1 MTDEFAKEDAKAKKS
16 DTDILERVRKM
27 CDEAEDYWNP
37 IYKVGKDDRQ
47 FVTVDDAQWGEKERK
62 ERLAAGV
69 PSLTFNVLRTYCRQ
83 QINSARLNRQQ
94 IKAEPVDDIADPAV
108 AKIFNGLL
116 RDTEIT
122 SGADN
127 AYDAAVE
134 GVVYSGMGFIR
145 IHVDYV
151 SPDSFQQEPKILT
164 IHNPDSVAL
173 DPLSKELDGSD
184 ARYVVIKTWLPRADI
199 VDQYGED
206 AASDFDSENQNSE
219 WINHDDKTVCVAE
232 MFELQRKAKK
242 LYLLTD
248 GTTTYDEPDDD
259 SLIDQSRDSYEEKC
273 WWYKLTGSKVLEDR
287 EFIVPM
293 LPIIP
298 VYGDVTWDGEK
309 RYVYSMVHFARDPQK
324 LYNFWRSSEAQ
335 QIAEGLKQRYLV
347 PIEAT
352 RDIEEWSDP
361 NGYQVIRYNTVTDEG
376 NQPLPPP
383 QALPALSALSGILNA
398 ADGAKQGIEQILNMQ
413 PAAMGQNVNN
423 QSGKA
428 IGLLQQRADVSHFH
442 ITDNLNKS
450 LAQVGRIL
458 IAIYQKA
465 YSVEMVK
472 RITGED
478 NKTERV
484 KINAPAPLVAP
495 GEKQID
501 GVIDGIL
508 NNLTVGRYDIRM
520 TTGASFISQRQEN
533 KQALTQLIQFV
544 PQIGQAAPDL
554 LLKAFDDGNMLED
567 IVERIKKSL
576 NPALTQDGEGDPQM
590 QQVMQQFQQQMQQ
603 LQAALQEAQAQVQ
616 DKEAERQA
624 KFAIEKLKADTTILV
639 AQLNNASKTELEELK
654 AAVQLIL
661 QRMQPPQEWLE
672 TEFQN
677 QPPPEPQFQEEPSQ
691 GGFFTPE
698 QEQMMQQQMLEE
710 QAQQQNYA
718 PDDGQIGID
727 AQNMAVVEQDPALDG
742 SQGISE
748 QNDGQY

>member
-1 MTDEFAKEDAKAKKS
+1 MTEENKK
-16 DTDILERVRKM
+16 DTGILERVRQL

-37 IYKVGKDDRQ
+37 IYQLGKEDRQ
-47 FVTVDDAQWGEKERK
+47 FVTIDKEQWSEKDRRGREK
-62 ERLAAGV
+62 DGI
-69 PSLTFNVLRTYCRQ
+69 PTLTFNVLRTYCKQ
-83 QINSARLNRQQ
+83 QINTARLNRQQ

-108 AKIFNGLL
+108 AKVFNGLL

-134 GVVYSGMGFIR
+134 GVVYGGMGFVR
-145 IHVDYV
+145 VHVDYV

-199 VDQYGED
+199 IDQYGED
-206 AASDFDSENQNSE
+206 AAADFDSENQNSD

-248 GTTTYDEPDDD
+248 GTTTYDEPQDK
-259 SLIDQSRDSYEEKC
+259 SLIEQERDSYEEKC
-273 WWYKLTGSKVLEDR
+273 WWYKLTGTKVLEDR

-309 RYVYSMVHFARDPQK
+309 RYVYSMVHFAKDPQK
-324 LYNFWRSSEAQ
+324 LYNFWKSSEAQ
-335 QIAEGLKQRYLV
+335 QIVEGLRKQYMV
-347 PIEAT
+347 SVEAS
-352 RDIEEWSDP
+352 RDLTEWENP
-361 NGYQVIRYNTVTDEG
+361 NGYQVLRYNHVTDDNG
-376 NQPLPPP
+376 TPLPPP
-383 QALPALSALSGILNA
+383 QQMPTLTALNGILNA
-398 ADGAKQGIEQILNMQ
+398 ADGAKQSIEQILNMQ

-428 IGLLQQRADVSHFH
+428 ISLLQQRADVSHFH

-450 LAQVGRIL
+450 LAQVGRVL
-458 IAIYQKA
+458 IAVYQKA
-465 YSVEMVK
+465 YSVQMVK
-472 RITGED
+472 RITGDD

-484 KINAPAPLVAP
+484 QINAPVPQ
-495 GEKQID
+495 GQQID

-520 TTGASFISQRQEN
+520 TTGASYISQRQEN
-533 KQALTQLIQFV
+533 KQALTQLLQFV

-590 QQVMQQFQQQMQQ
+590 QQVMQQYQQQMQQ
-603 LQAALQEAQAQVQ
+603 LQEALQEAQAQAE
-616 DKEAERQA
+616 DKNAERQVKYEIA
-624 KFAIEKLKADTTILV
+624 QLQAQTTIEVARMNNAAKADI
-639 AQLNNASKTELEELK
+639 EELK
-654 AAVQLIL
+654 GAINLIL
-661 QRMQPPQEWLE
+661 QNLQPPQEWLDADLP
-672 TEFQN
+672 N
-677 QPPPEPQFQEEPSQ
+677 QAPPEPQFQEEPSQ

-710 QAQQQNYA
+710 QAQQQSYV

-727 AQNMAVVEQDPALDG
+727 TQNMAVEEQNPALDG
-742 SQGISE
+742 FQGISE
-748 QNDGQY
+748 QDNGQ

>member
-1 MTDEFAKEDAKAKKS
+1 MTDQIAQENARPKKDDA
-16 DTDILERVRKM
+16 DILERVRKM

-37 IYKVGKDDRQ
+37 IYKVGKQDRQ
-47 FVTVDDAQWGEKERK
+47 FVTLDDAQWSENERK

-69 PSLTFNVLRTYCRQ
+69 PTLTFNVLRTYCRQ
-83 QINSARLNRQQ
+83 QINTARLNRQQ

-108 AKIFNGLL
+108 ARIFNGLL

-206 AASDFDSENQNSE
+206 AAADFDDSTQNSE
-219 WINHDDKTVCVAE
+219 WLNHDDKTVCVAE
-232 MFELQRKAKK
+232 MFELQRKAKT

-248 GTTTYDEPDDD
+248 GTTTYDKPKDE
-259 SLIDQSRDSYEEKC
+259 SLIEKERESYEEKC
-273 WWYKLTGSKVLEDR
+273 WWYKLTGTKVLEDR

-309 RYVYSMVHFARDPQK
+309 RYVYSMVHFARNPQK
-324 LYNFWRSSEAQ
+324 LYNFWKSSEAQ

-347 PIEAT
+347 SVEASK
-352 RDIEEWSDP
+352 DLEEWSDP
-361 NGYQVIRYNTVTDEG
+361 NAYQVIRYNHVKDEDG
-376 NQPLPPP
+376 SVLPPP
-383 QALPALSALSGILNA
+383 QALPSLSALSGILNA
-398 ADGAKQGIEQILNMQ
+398 SDGAKQSIEQILNMQ
-413 PAAMGQNVNN
+413 PAAMGQNISN

-450 LAQVGRIL
+450 LAQIGRIL

-465 YSVEMVK
+465 YSVPMVK

-478 NKTERV
+478 NKTELV
-484 KINAPAPLVAP
+484 KINAEAPIAKD
-495 GEKQID
+495 GQKID
-501 GVIDGIL
+501 GVINGIL

-520 TTGASFISQRQEN
+520 TTGASYISQRQEN
-533 KQALTQLIQFV
+533 KQALTQLLQFV

-554 LLKAFDDGNMLED
+554 LLKAFDDGNMLDD

-576 NPALTQDGEGDPQM
+576 NPALTQDGDGDPQL
-590 QQVMQQFQQQMQQ
+590 QAVMQQYQQQMQQ
-603 LQAALQEAQAQVQ
+603 LQMQLQEAMAQAE
-616 DKEAERQA
+616 DKNAERQVKYQIA
-624 KFAIEKLKADTTILV
+624 ELQAQTTIAV
-639 AQLNNASKTELEELK
+639 AQMNNTSKAEIEELK
-654 AAVQLIL
+654 GAINMIL
-661 QRMQPPQEWLE
+661 QNMQPPQEWLD
-672 TEFQN
+672 TDMQN
-677 QPPPEPQFQEEPSQ
+677 QPPPEPQIEEEPPQ
-691 GGFFTPE
+691 GGFLTPE
-698 QEQMMQQQMLEE
+698 EQQMIQQQMLEQ

-727 AQNMAVVEQDPALDG
+727 AQNMAVVEQNPELDG
-742 SQGISE
+742 FQGISE
-748 QNDGQY
+748 

>member
-1 MTDEFAKEDAKAKKS
+1 MTDQIAKEDAKVKKT
-16 DTDILERVRKM
+16 DDDILGRVRKM

-37 IYKVGKDDRQ
+37 IYEMGKEDRQ
-47 FVTVDDAQWGEKERK
+47 FVTVDKAQWSETERK
-62 ERLAAGV
+62 ERLAQGV
-69 PSLTFNVLRTYCRQ
+69 PTLTFNVLRTYCRQ
-83 QINSARLNRQQ
+83 QINNARLNRQQ

-164 IHNPDSVAL
+164 IHNPDSVSI

-184 ARYVVIKTWLPRADI
+184 ARYIVIKTWLPRADI
-199 VDQYGED
+199 IDQYGED
-206 AASDFDSENQNSE
+206 AASDFDSENENSD

-232 MFELQRKAKK
+232 MFELQRKAKT
-242 LYLLTD
+242 LYLLSD
-248 GTTTYDEPDDD
+248 GTTTYDKPQDEA
-259 SLIDQSRDSYEEKC
+259 LILRERESYEEKC

-347 PIEAT
+347 SIEAT
-352 RDIEEWSDP
+352 KDIPEWADP
-361 NGYQVIRYNTVTDEG
+361 NAYQVIRYNHVTDEDG
-376 NQPLPPP
+376 TALPPP
-383 QALPALSALSGILNA
+383 QALPTLSTLNGILNA

-450 LAQVGRIL
+450 LAQVGRVL

-465 YSVEMVK
+465 YSVQMVK

-484 KINAPAPLVAP
+484 QLNAPAPAVQQ

-520 TTGASFISQRQEN
+520 STGPSFISQRQEN
-533 KQALTQLIQFV
+533 KQALTQLLQFV

-576 NPALTQDGEGDPQM
+576 DPALTQEGDGDPQM
-590 QQVMQQFQQQMQQ
+590 QAVLQQYQQQMQQ
-603 LQAALQEAQAQVQ
+603 LQAALQEAMAQAD

-624 KFAIEKLKADTTILV
+624 KFAIEQLKAETTIQV
-639 AQLNNASKTELEELK
+639 AQINNVAKAELEELK
-654 AAVQLIL
+654 GAINMIL
-661 QRMQPPQEWLE
+661 QNMQPPQEWLD
-672 TEFQN
+672 TDMQN
-677 QPPPEPQFQEEPSQ
+677 QPPPETQFQEEPPQ
-691 GGFFTPE
+691 GGFLTPE
-698 QEQMMQQQMLEE
+698 EQQMIQQQMLEE

-727 AQNMAVVEQDPALDG
+727 AQNMAVVEQNPELDG
-742 SQGISE
+742 FQGISE

>member
-1 MTDEFAKEDAKAKKS
+1 MTEEKKQG
-16 DTDILERVRKM
+16 TGILERVRKM

-37 IYKVGKDDRQ
+37 IYEMGKNDRQ
-47 FVTVDDAQWGEKERK
+47 FVTIDKEQWSERDRK
-62 ERLAAGV
+62 TRENAGI
-69 PSLTFNVLRTYCRQ
+69 PTLTFNVLRTYCKQ
-83 QINSARLNRQQ
+83 QINTARLNRQQ

-134 GVVYSGMGFIR
+134 GVVYSGMGFVR
-145 IHVDYV
+145 VHVDYV

-164 IHNPDSVAL
+164 IHNPDSVYL

-199 VDQYGED
+199 IDQYGED
-206 AASDFDSENQNSE
+206 AASDFDDTTQNSE
-219 WINHDDKTVCVAE
+219 WLNHDDKTVCVAE
-232 MFELQRKAKK
+232 MFEIQRKAKT
-242 LYLLTD
+242 LYLLVD
-248 GTTTYDEPDDD
+248 GSTTYDEPQDK
-259 SLIDQSRDSYEEKC
+259 SLIEQERDSYEEKC
-273 WWYKLTGSKVLEDR
+273 WWYKLTGTKVLEDR
-287 EFIVPM
+287 EFIVPI

-309 RYVYSMVHFARDPQK
+309 RYVYSMVHFAKDPQK
-324 LYNFWRSSEAQ
+324 LYNFWKSSEAQ
-335 QIAEGLKQRYLV
+335 QILEGLRKQYMV
-347 PIEAT
+347 SVEAS
-352 RDIEEWSDP
+352 RDLEEWANP
-361 NGYQVIRYNTVTDEG
+361 NGYQVLRYNHVTDDNG
-376 NQPLPPP
+376 TPLPPP
-383 QALPALSALSGILNA
+383 QQMPALTALNGILNA
-398 ADGAKQGIEQILNMQ
+398 ADGAKQSIEQILNMQ

-428 IGLLQQRADVSHFH
+428 ISLLQQRADVSHFH

-450 LAQVGRIL
+450 LAQVGRLL

-465 YSVEMVK
+465 YSVQMVK
-472 RITGED
+472 RITGDD

-484 KINAPAPLVAP
+484 QINAPAPQ
-495 GEKQID
+495 GQQID

-520 TTGASFISQRQEN
+520 TTGASYISQRQEN
-533 KQALTQLIQFV
+533 KQALTQLLQFV

-603 LQAALQEAQAQVQ
+603 LQQALQEAQAQVE
-616 DKEAERQA
+616 DKDAERQ
-624 KFAIEKLKADTTILV
+624 LKYEIAQLQAQTTIQV
-639 AQLNNASKTELEELK
+639 AEMNNASKADIEELK
-654 AAVQLIL
+654 GAISMIL
-661 QRMQPPQEWLE
+661 QNMQPPQEWVE
-672 TEFQN
+672 TDIPN
-677 QPPPEPQFQEEPSQ
+677 QPPPEPQFYEEPPQ
-691 GGFFTPE
+691 GGFLTPE
-698 QEQMMQQQMLEE
+698 EQQMIEQQMLEQ

-718 PDDGQIGID
+718 PDDGQIGIN
-727 AQNMAVVEQDPALDG
+727 AQNMAVVEQNPELDG
-742 SQGISE
+742 FQGMSE
-748 QNDGQY
+748 QNNGQ

>member
-1 MTDEFAKEDAKAKKS
+1 MTDEIAKEDAKVKKN
-16 DTDILERVRKM
+16 DTSILERVRKM
-27 CDEAEDYWNP
+27 CDEAEDYWQP
-37 IYKVGKDDRQ
+37 IYKMGKQDRQ
-47 FVTVDDAQWGEKERK
+47 FVTVDDAQWSERERK
-62 ERLAAGV
+62 DRLKEGI
-69 PSLTFNVLRTYCRQ
+69 PTLTFNVLRTYCRQ
-83 QINSARLNRQQ
+83 QINTSRLNRQQ

-108 AKIFNGLL
+108 AKVFNGLL

-184 ARYVVIKTWLPRADI
+184 ARYVVIKTWLPRQDVI
-199 VDQYGED
+199 DLHGES
-206 AASDFDSENQNSE
+206 AATDFDSDNQNSE
-219 WINHDDKTVCVAE
+219 WLNHDDKTVCVAE

-248 GTTTYDEPDDD
+248 GTTTYDKPADAAMIVQE
-259 SLIDQSRDSYEEKC
+259 RDSYEEKC
-273 WWYKLTGSKVLEDR
+273 WWYKLTGSEVLEDR

-352 RDIEEWSDP
+352 KDIEEWADP
-361 NGYQVIRYNTVTDEG
+361 NAYQVIRYNNIADET

-383 QALPALSALSGILNA
+383 QALPALSSLSGILNA

-450 LAQVGRIL
+450 LAQVGRVL
-458 IAIYQKA
+458 IAVYQKA
-465 YSVEMVK
+465 YSVQMVK
-472 RITGED
+472 RITGDD

-484 KINAPAPLVAP
+484 QINAPVPQGQQV
-495 GEKQID
+495 D
-501 GVIDGIL
+501 GVINGIL

-520 TTGASFISQRQEN
+520 TTGASYISQRQEN
-533 KQALTQLIQFV
+533 KQALTQLLQFV

-590 QQVMQQFQQQMQQ
+590 QQVMQQYQQQMQQ
-603 LQAALQEAQAQVQ
+603 LQAELQEAQAQAE
-616 DKEAERQA
+616 DKNAERQ
-624 KFAIEKLKADTTILV
+624 LKYEIAQLQAQTTIEV
-639 AQLNNASKTELEELK
+639 AQMNNVSKVELEELK
-654 AAVQLIL
+654 AAVQMIL
-661 QRMQPPQEWLE
+661 QNLQPPQEWLDPDID
-672 TEFQN
+672 N
-677 QPPPEPQFQEEPSQ
+677 QPPPEPQILEEPSQ

-698 QEQMMQQQMLEE
+698 QEQMMQQQILDE
-710 QAQQQNYA
+710 QAQQQNYV

-727 AQNMAVVEQDPALDG
+727 TQNMAVEEQNPELDG
-742 SQGISE
+742 FQGISE
-748 QNDGQY
+748 QNNGQY

>member
-1 MTDEFAKEDAKAKKS
+1 MTDEKKK
-16 DTDILERVRKM
+16 DTGILERVRQL
-27 CDEAEDYWNP
+27 CEEAEDYWHD
-37 IYKVGKDDRQ
+37 IYEMGKDDRQ
-47 FVTVDDAQWGEKERK
+47 FVTIDKEQWSEKDRK
-62 ERLAAGV
+62 TRENDGI
-69 PSLTFNVLRTYCRQ
+69 PTLTFNVLRTYCKQ
-83 QINSARLNRQQ
+83 QINTARLNRQQ

-134 GVVYSGMGFIR
+134 GVVYSGMGFVR
-145 IHVDYV
+145 VHVDYV

-164 IHNPDSVAL
+164 IHNPDSVYL

-199 VDQYGED
+199 IDQYGED
-206 AASDFDSENQNSE
+206 AASDFDDTNQNSE
-219 WINHDDKTVCVAE
+219 WLNHDDKTVCVAE
-232 MFELQRKAKK
+232 MFELQRKAKT
-242 LYLLTD
+242 LYLLAD
-248 GTTTYDEPDDD
+248 DTTTYDKPVDET
-259 SLIDQSRDSYEEKC
+259 LVVKERESYEEKC
-273 WWYKLTGSKVLEDR
+273 WWYKLTGTKVLEDR

-309 RYVYSMVHFARDPQK
+309 RYVYSMVHFAKDPQK
-324 LYNFWRSSEAQ
+324 LYNFWKSSEAQ
-335 QIAEGLKQRYLV
+335 QILEGLRKQYMV
-347 PIEAT
+347 SVEASQ
-352 RDIEEWSDP
+352 DLPEWSNP
-361 NGYQVIRYNTVTDEG
+361 NNFQVLRYNGVDDVTG
-376 NQPLPPP
+376 APLPPP
-383 QALPALSALSGILNA
+383 QQLPALTALNGILNA
-398 ADGAKQGIEQILNMQ
+398 ADGAKQSIEQILNMQ

-428 IGLLQQRADVSHFH
+428 ISLLQQRADVSHFH

-450 LAQVGRIL
+450 LAQVGRLL

-465 YSVEMVK
+465 YSVQMVK

-484 KINAPAPLVAP
+484 QINAPAPVP
-495 GEKQID
+495 QKGQQID

-520 TTGASFISQRQEN
+520 TTGASYISQRQEN
-533 KQALTQLIQFV
+533 KQALTQLLQFV

-576 NPALTQDGEGDPQM
+576 NPALTQDGEGDPQL
-590 QQVMQQFQQQMQQ
+590 QAVMQQYQQQMQQ
-603 LQAALQEAQAQVQ
+603 LQQALQEATAQAE
-616 DKEAERQA
+616 DKDAERQ
-624 KFAIEKLKADTTILV
+624 LKYEIAQLQAQTTIQV
-639 AQLNNASKTELEELK
+639 AEMNNASKADIEELK
-654 AAVQLIL
+654 GAISMIL
-661 QRMQPPQEWLE
+661 QNMQPPQEWFE
-672 TEFQN
+672 TDIPN
-677 QPPPEPQFQEEPSQ
+677 QPPPEPQFYEEPPQ

-698 QEQMMQQQMLEE
+698 EQQMIEQQMLEQ

-718 PDDGQIGID
+718 PGDGQIGID
-727 AQNMAVVEQDPALDG
+727 AQNMAVVEQNPELDG
-742 SQGISE
+742 FQGMSE
-748 QNDGQY
+748 Q

>member
-1 MTDEFAKEDAKAKKS
+1 MTDEKKK

-27 CDEAEDYWNP
+27 CDEAEDYWHP
-37 IYKVGKDDRQ
+37 IYQMGKEDRQ
-47 FVTVDDAQWGEKERK
+47 FVTIYKEQWSEKDRK
-62 ERLAAGV
+62 SRENDGI
-69 PSLTFNVLRTYCRQ
+69 PSLTFNVLRTYCKQ
-83 QINSARLNRQQ
+83 QINTARLNRQQ
-94 IKAEPVDDIADPAV
+94 IKAEPVDDVADPAI

-134 GVVYSGMGFIR
+134 GVVYGGMGFIR

-164 IHNPDSVAL
+164 IHNPESVSI

-199 VDQYGED
+199 IDEYGED
-206 AASDFDSENQNSE
+206 AASDFDDSTQNSE
-219 WINHDDKTVCVAE
+219 WLNHDDKTVCVAE

-248 GTTTYDEPDDD
+248 GTTTYDEPQDK
-259 SLIDQSRDSYEEKC
+259 SLIEKERESYEEKC
-273 WWYKLTGSKVLEDR
+273 WWYKLTGTKVLEDR

-309 RYVYSMVHFARDPQK
+309 RYVYSMVHFAKDPQK
-324 LYNFWRSSEAQ
+324 LYNFWKSSEAQ
-335 QIAEGLKQRYLV
+335 QILEGLRKQYLV
-347 PIEAT
+347 SVEASK
-352 RDIEEWSDP
+352 DLPEWANP
-361 NGYQVIRYNTVTDEG
+361 NAYQVLRYNHIADE
-376 NQPLPPP
+376 NNEPLPPP
-383 QALPALSALSGILNA
+383 QQLPALTALNGILNA
-398 ADGAKQGIEQILNMQ
+398 ADGAKQSIEQILNMQ
-413 PAAMGQNVNN
+413 PAAMGSDERGL
-423 QSGKA
+423 SGKA
-428 IGLLQQRADVSHFH
+428 IGMLQQRADVSHFH

-450 LAQVGRIL
+450 LAQVGRVL

-465 YSVEMVK
+465 YSVQMVK

-484 KINAPAPLVAP
+484 PINTPAPNQ
-495 GEKQID
+495 ETD

-520 TTGASFISQRQEN
+520 TTGPSYISQRQEN
-533 KQALTQLIQFV
+533 KQALTQLLQFV
-544 PQIGQAAPDL
+544 PQIGEAAPDL

-567 IVERIKKSL
+567 IVVRIKKSL

-590 QQVMQQFQQQMQQ
+590 QAVMQQYQQQMQQ
-603 LQAALQEAQAQVQ
+603 LQQALQEATAQAK
-616 DKEAERQA
+616 DKEAERQT

-639 AQLNNASKTELEELK
+639 AQMNNASKADIEELK
-654 AAVQLIL
+654 GAINMIL
-661 QRMQPPQEWLE
+661 QSMQPPQEWLDPE
-672 TEFQN
+672 SYN
-677 QPPPEPQFQEEPSQ
+677 QPPPEQPIYEEPSQ
-691 GGFFTPE
+691 AGGFLMPEE
-698 QEQMMQQQMLEE
+698 QEMIEQQMLEQ
-710 QAQQQNYA
+710 QAMQQNYA

-727 AQNMAVVEQDPALDG
+727 AQNMAVMEQNPELDG
-742 SQGISE
+742 YQGISE
-748 QNDGQY
+748 